1 MQNRDQLL
9 NRKTTYIEYKPRFYK
24 TLNCSIKFDYYILQY
39 GMDWYLG
46 TVSKIVNLKIEQ

>member
-9 NRKTTYIEYKPRFYK
+9 NRKTTYIEYKPRFYN

-46 TVSKIVNLKIEQ
+46 TVSKIKNLKIEQ